1 MSEKTIPELLQNRVK
16 EHGTRLLYQ
25 RRDGWSWKQITWL
38 DFDRKVKNIA
48 AFLLD
53 LGFGRGDGAL
63 MVSSNRLEAI
73 SSEIAVLH
81 LGGLVV
87 PMSPDEKPERI
98 IEVANE
104 LRPRFVF
111 LEKGEIG
118 AAAEGVLDSLERL
131 GGIDR
136 IVIFPDARITNER
149 VLNFKAVLKFG
160 LMKRK
165 KLEDELAGIYK
176 NISPDCPAALFLR
189 PGTDD
194 AHTVEVTEGDLMASL
209 GNASLRCPQINAD
222 DQSFS
227 YITEASPFAKL
238 VNYLTL
244 YQGSR
249 AAVAEGRKDFYQ
261 DIVEVMPTVLF
272 ETRTGLEELCRK
284 SLSGLN
290 GRQPGKKLMTDLGN
304 RVKFILTDSLPG
316 GETET
321 LLRSTGARLIELHEF
336 NRLLG

>member
-1 MSEKTIPELLQNRVK
+1 MSEKTIPELLQNRVR

-53 LGFGRGDGAL
+53 LGFGRGDRAL
-63 MVSSNRLEAI
+63 VVSSNRLEAI

-81 LGGLVV
+81 LGGVII
-87 PMSPDEKPERI
+87 PMSPGESAEKI
-98 IEVANE
+98 IEAANE
-104 LRPRFVF
+104 LHPRLVL
-111 LEKGEIG
+111 LEKE
-118 AAAEGVLDSLERL
+118 AASEDVLGSLPRL
-131 GGIDR
+131 GGVNR
-136 IVIFPDARITNER
+136 IIVFPDAGITNER

-165 KLEDELAGIYK
+165 KLEDELAGVYK
-176 NISPDCPAALFLR
+176 NITPDYPAALFLR
-189 PGTDD
+189 PGADNLRTS
-194 AHTVEVTEGDLMASL
+194 EVSESDLMESL
-209 GNASLRCPQINAD
+209 GSASLRCPQLSSE

-227 YITEASPFAKL
+227 YLTDASPFAKF

-272 ETRTGLEELCRK
+272 ETKAGLEEICGK
-284 SLSGLN
+284 SLSVLN
-290 GRQPGKKLMTDLGN
+290 GRQPGKKLMSDLGN
-304 RVKFILTDSLPG
+304 RVKHIITDSLPG
-316 GETET
+316 GETEM
-321 LLRSTGARLIELHEF
+321 LIKSTGALLIEVPEF
-336 NRLLG
+336 NTLLG